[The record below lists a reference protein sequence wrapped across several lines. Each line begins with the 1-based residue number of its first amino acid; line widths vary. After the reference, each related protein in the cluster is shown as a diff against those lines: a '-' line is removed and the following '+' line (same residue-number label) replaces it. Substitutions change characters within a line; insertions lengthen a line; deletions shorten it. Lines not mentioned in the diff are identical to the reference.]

1 MTAAGHN
8 YIAKTMSPAVSA
20 YIFAFIAF
28 QLKFC
33 LYSVD
38 LCILLPIFCSSKP
51 FCTWHRLCGMV
62 GSTSILLPG
71 TRTQL
76 SEEEDCIAVVVC
88 SAGDLHGHLEPRQ
101 KEGTTS
107 RLVWQTSDRK
117 NCRPKKKKKKST
129 YFCIV
134 LICFLHSHC
143 IILALNLNE
152 LHEITF
158 CSEYR
163 VSY

>member
-1 MTAAGHN
+1 
-8 YIAKTMSPAVSA
+8 
-20 YIFAFIAF
+20 
-28 QLKFC
+28 
-33 LYSVD
+33 
-38 LCILLPIFCSSKP
+38 
-51 FCTWHRLCGMV
+51 MV

-117 NCRPKKKKKKST
+117 NCRPKKKKIYIFLYSANMFFT
-129 YFCIV
+129 FTLYYFG
-134 LICFLHSHC
+134 F
-143 IILALNLNE
+143 E
-152 LHEITF
+152 F
-158 CSEYR
+158 K
-163 VSY
+163 